1 VDARA
6 RDRGAGRRVQARERP
21 FGYAVGRV
29 DGGCVGRFE
38 HVLREDVDAAFAR
51 GGQVA
56 EGVFGVGEAAGE
68 ADGEEGGVVVY
79 YLRVGEGGEVGC
91 RACGLG
97 EEGGLVGC
105 GGDGERGGG
114 KVKYHPPISSR

>member
-1 VDARA
+1 M
-6 RDRGAGRRVQARERP
+6 QARERP
-21 FGYAVGRV
+21 FGDAVGRV

>member
-1 VDARA
+1 
-6 RDRGAGRRVQARERP
+6 
-21 FGYAVGRV
+21 
-29 DGGCVGRFE
+29 
-38 HVLREDVDAAFAR
+38 VLREDVDAAFAR

-97 EEGGLVGC
+97 EGGGLVGC
-105 GGDGERGGG
+105 GGDWVWWRLGGVGCRADNEKGGE
-114 KVKYHPPISSR
+114 